1 MIDFRNRCRSAMG
14 ILLLVVGGFS
24 GPANAATDLGKKACV
39 QEEKRLCPAAMKSM
53 SRKKV
58 ETCMITKIAETS
70 PVCHA
75 AMLKIK
81 AQREA
86 AIKR

>member
-1 MIDFRNRCRSAMG
+1 MG

-24 GPANAATDLGKKACV
+24 GPASAATDPGKKACV
-39 QEEKRLCPAAMKSM
+39 QEAKRLCPAAMKSM

-70 PVCHA
+70 AVCHA

-81 AQREA
+81 VQREA
-86 AIKR
+86 AMKR